1 MDREIR
7 PARDASRRR
16 NNPLI
21 STWSS
26 SYELE
31 DITNVC
37 AAVHMSHVHGATLCS
52 WAMKHHSRLANLP
65 DESPYHGIF
74 RFEVDFGGTL
84 RCIPMSVRMKLDQ
97 TGIKLSLKQWN
108 RIPPPGRRE
117 LVERPCTTAVE
128 TEEYK
133 KYLVSQ
139 IEAHTRTTVE
149 YAPLDASPPW
159 ALSGAVPERICAW
172 ARGLGVAPPSGDQWA
187 ALTPLQRFALFKL
200 TRPGHSNENFLPAMR
215 EFSLLQ

>member
-1 MDREIR
+1 
-7 PARDASRRR
+7 
-16 NNPLI
+16 
-21 STWSS
+21 
-26 SYELE
+26 
-31 DITNVC
+31 
-37 AAVHMSHVHGATLCS
+37 
-52 WAMKHHSRLANLP
+52 MKHRSRLANLP
-65 DESPYHGIF
+65 DESPYAGIF

-84 RCIPMSVRMKLDQ
+84 RCIPMSVRLKLDQ

-128 TEEYK
+128 TEAYK

-159 ALSGAVPERICAW
+159 ADATAVPERISEW
-172 ARGLGVAPPSGDQWA
+172 AAGLGVAPPSAEQWA
-187 ALTPLQRFALFKL
+187 LLTPLQRFALFKL

-215 EFSLLQ
+215 EFSLLN